1 MKPVLV
7 TGASGYLGRHI
18 LIALKEAGIPA
29 IALARSAGSWPAH
42 WADEVGDIRLVT
54 GTPLAPEAWLDTVG
68 PVGAIIHAAGVV
80 KHSRADVG
88 DMHDVNVRGTQ
99 EMVRAAS
106 KLGARMLFMSTSGT
120 VACFDDATAT
130 ADEHAPFAEKLAGRW
145 PYYASKIEAERAS
158 RALADELG
166 VPLAMARL
174 PILLGPKDHKRRST
188 THVTRVLDA
197 RVPLVPSGGVNFAD
211 VRDVATALV
220 RLTQLDAM
228 QPVYHFP
235 GTVLSLADFFQLVCE
250 VSGATLD
257 RPHAPRWVVQGLAML
272 AENLPRK
279 GPLEKLPDSV
289 VLEMATCHW
298 GLSSLWSE
306 QELGYRSRPPRETLS
321 DTVEWLRTSDEGV
334 GATHG

>member
-18 LIALKEAGIPA
+18 LIALKAAGIPA
-29 IALARSAGSWPAH
+29 IALARSTKSWPAS
-42 WADEVGDIRLVT
+42 WAHEVGDIRLVE
-54 GTPLAPEAWLDTVG
+54 GTPLEPEAWIDTVG
-68 PVGAIIHAAGVV
+68 PVGTIIHAAAVV
-80 KHSRADVG
+80 KHSRVDVAE
-88 DMHDVNVRGTQ
+88 MLDVNVRGTQ
-99 EMVRAAS
+99 QMVRAAG
-106 KLGARMLFMSTSGT
+106 KLAARIIFMSTSGT
-120 VACFDDATAT
+120 VACFEHATAT
-130 ADEHAPFAEKLAGRW
+130 ADEHAPHAERLAGRW
-145 PYYASKIEAERAS
+145 PYYASKMQAERAS
-158 RALADELG
+158 RELADQLG
-166 VPLAMARL
+166 VELAIARM

-197 RVPLVPSGGVNFAD
+197 RVPFVPSGGVNFAD

-220 RLTQLDAM
+220 RLTQLDTAR
-228 QPVYHFP
+228 PVYHLP

-250 VSGATLD
+250 VSGAKLD
-257 RPHAPRWVVQGLAML
+257 RPGAPRWVVSSVAKLSQ
-272 AENLPRK
+272 NLPRK

-306 QELGYRSRPPRETLS
+306 QELGYRSRPARETLS